1 MSKKDLYKLI
11 LIYDVDDSVVQ
22 EYFQFMMS
30 KCLPAMQS
38 KGWEMLEAWTVSYGD
53 VPNRQIE
60 FVANGREAIDN
71 LLDSDEWEAVYEKLD
86 EYVTEFEYKFVPYRE
101 GFHV

>member
-11 LIYDVDDSVVQ
+11 LIYDVDNSVVQ
-22 EYFQFMMS
+22 EYFQFMTRS
-30 KCLPAMQS
+30 CLPTMQNM
-38 KGWEMLEAWTVSYGD
+38 GWEMLEAWTVSYGD

-60 FVANGREAIDN
+60 FVAAGYDSIGK
-71 LLDSDEWEAVYEKLD
+71 LLDSDDWETVNDKLA
-86 EYVTEFEYKFVPYRE
+86 EYVTDFEYKFVPYRE